1 MANFNYY
8 DYRISTVT
16 NDIKKE
22 LEFYLKSDFAN
33 QYPLDQYIFDL
44 KKRIGC
50 DRYESSKTYYDNS
63 QTEMKKMNLDE
74 YGKDMDA
81 MVYKKPWNKLK
92 EFHKIMKIKEYI
104 NKLTYVKKI
113 TNSDMENN
121 KESLIK
127 EIILGLKSKKFNK
140 NKSEIIYD
148 YEKMEITSMS
158 CLDYNKKKGIYVIDW
173 DA

>member
-1 MANFNYY
+1 MANFDYY
-8 DYRISTVT
+8 NYRIGTVT
-16 NDIKKE
+16 DVIKKE
-22 LEFYLKSDFAN
+22 LDFYSKSDFAN
-33 QYPLDQYIFDL
+33 QYPLDEYISYL

-50 DRYESSKTYYDNS
+50 DRYVSTNTYYDNS

-104 NKLTYVKKI
+104 NKLTYGEKI
-113 TNSDMENN
+113 NNIDMENN
-121 KESLIK
+121 KEFIIK
-127 EIILGLKSKKFNK
+127 EIILGLKSKRFNK
-140 NKSEIIYD
+140 NKSEIVYD
-148 YEKMEITSMS
+148 YEKMEITSIS
-158 CLDYNKKKGIYVIDW
+158 CLDYNKKKGIYEIDW